1 MNRQLVAAGV
11 TAALAVPVLA
21 YVARACSLCGGAMNR
36 QTWRQEA
43 AQAKLILY
51 GTLANPR
58 LADANGGVPG
68 TDLQIEQVVKPHPFL
83 AGRKTITLPRWLPV
97 DPKSPPKFLVFCDVF
112 NDRLDPYLGT
122 PVKSP
127 AAIEYVKGAMA
138 LEPGDRQKQLVYFAR
153 YLDHADADVATDAFL
168 EFAKSNDADV
178 ARVAKSMDPAKLR
191 KLLSDPQTPPER
203 LSLLAYLLGAC
214 GGPADADFFARRL
227 KQPDDRV
234 QAAYG
239 GVLAGYI
246 ILRPDDGWRLAYS
259 ILGDTAR
266 KYPERAV
273 VVSTL
278 RFFHS
283 TRPESRREV
292 LNGMSLVL
300 PQGDMA
306 DMAIEDLRQWQWWDL
321 TAEVLGQYGK
331 KSHASPLVR
340 RSIVR
345 YALVCPQ
352 QPAKQFVARLRQ
364 TEAALVKDVEESL
377 QFEAPVAPMK

>member
-1 MNRQLVAAGV
+1 MSRRFIAAGAI
-11 TAALAVPVLA
+11 AALAVPV
-21 YVARACSLCGGAMNR
+21 VAHACSLCGGAMNKL
-36 QTWRQEA
+36 TWRQGA

-58 LADANGGVPG
+58 LGDGNGGAAG
-68 TDLQIEQVVKPHPFL
+68 TDLQIEHVIKSHPIL
-83 AGRKTITLPRWLPV
+83 AGRKSITLPRWLPV

-127 AAIEYVKGAMA
+127 AVVGYLTGAMA
-138 LEPGDRQKQLVYFAR
+138 VETADRQGQLAYFTR
-153 YLDHADADVATDAFL
+153 YLDHADADVAGDAFL

-178 ARVAKSMDPAKLR
+178 ARAAKTLDPARLR
-191 KLLSDPQTPPER
+191 KLLSDPQTPAER
-203 LSLLAYLLGAC
+203 LSLFAYLLGAC
-214 GGPADADFFARRL
+214 GGPADADFFGRL
-227 KQPDDRV
+227 LQQPDERV
-234 QAAYG
+234 QSAYG
-239 GVLAGYI
+239 GILAGYVM
-246 ILRPDDGWRLAYS
+246 LRPQDGWKLAYS
-259 ILGDTAR
+259 ILGDTSR

-278 RFFHS
+278 RFFHG
-283 TRPESRREV
+283 TRPDSRREV

-321 TAEVLGQYGK
+321 TGEVLAQYGK

-345 YALVCPQ
+345 YALVCPK
-352 QPAKQFVARLRQ
+352 PEAKQFVAAVRR
-364 TEAALVKDVEESL
+364 ADPALVKDIEGSL
-377 QFEAPVAPMK
+377 QFEAPVAPGK

>member
-1 MNRQLVAAGV
+1 MYRHLIAAGV
-11 TAALAVPVLA
+11 IAALAAPLFSH
-21 YVARACSLCGGAMNR
+21 ACSLCNGAMNK

-43 AQAKLILY
+43 VQAKLIVY

-58 LADANGGVPG
+58 LGDADGGGAG
-68 TDLQIEQVVKPHPFL
+68 TDLQIEHVIKAHPFL
-83 AGRKTITLPRWLPV
+83 AGRRVITLPRWLPV

-112 NDRLDPYLGT
+112 NDRLDPYLGS

-127 AAIEYVKGAMA
+127 AAVEYLKAAMA
-138 LEPGDRQKQLVYFAR
+138 LETADRQKQLAFFAR
-153 YLDHADADVATDAFL
+153 YIDHADADVAADAFL

-178 ARVAKSMDPAKLR
+178 ARVAKTLDPARLR
-191 KLLSDPQTPPER
+191 RVLSDQQTPPER
-203 LSLLAYLLGAC
+203 LSLFAYLLGAC
-214 GGPADADFFARRL
+214 GGPADADFFAKLLR
-227 KQPDDRV
+227 QPDERI
-234 QAAYG
+234 QAAFG

-246 ILRPDDGWRLAYS
+246 MLRPDDGWKLAYS

-266 KYPERAV
+266 KYQERAV

-283 TRPESRREV
+283 TRPDSRREV

-306 DMAIEDLRQWQWWDL
+306 DMAIEDLRRWQWWDL
-321 TAEVLGQYGK
+321 TAEVLAQFSK

-352 QPAKQFVARLRQ
+352 QQAKQFVARLRQ
-364 TEAALVKDVEESL
+364 TDPAIVKDVEESL
-377 QFEAPVAPMK
+377 QFEAPVAPSK

>member
-1 MNRQLVAAGV
+1 MNRRLTAAGV
-11 TAALAVPVLA
+11 VAALAVPLVA
-21 YVARACSLCGGAMNR
+21 HVARACSLCGGALNK

-43 AQAKLILY
+43 AQAKLVLY

-58 LADANGGVPG
+58 LADARGGTAG
-68 TDLQIEQVVKPHPFL
+68 TDLQIESVIKSHPFL
-83 AGRKTITLPRWLPV
+83 GERKIVTLPRWLPV
-97 DPKSPPKFLVFCDVF
+97 EPKLPPKFLVFCDIF

-127 AAIEYVKGAMA
+127 AVVDYLKGAMA
-138 LEPGDRQKQLVYFAR
+138 LETADRQKQLAYFAR
-153 YLDHADADVATDAFL
+153 YLDHTDADVAADAYL

-178 ARVAKSMDPAKLR
+178 AQAAKTLDAARLR
-191 KLLSDPQTPPER
+191 KLMSDPLTPAER
-203 LSLLAYLLGAC
+203 LSLFAYLLGAC
-214 GGPADADFFARRL
+214 GGPADADFFARLL
-227 KQPDDRV
+227 KQPDERI
-234 QAAYG
+234 QSAYG
-239 GVLAGYI
+239 GVLAGYVM
-246 ILRPDDGWRLAYS
+246 LQPQDGWRLAYS

-283 TRPESRREV
+283 TRPDSRREV
-292 LNGMSLVL
+292 LNGLSLVL

-321 TAEVLGQYGK
+321 TAEVLAQYGK

-340 RSIVR
+340 RSILR

-352 QPAKQFVARLRQ
+352 SQAKQFVATLRQ
-364 TEAALVKDVEESL
+364 SDAALVKDVEESL

>member
-1 MNRQLVAAGV
+1 MHRRLVAAGV
-11 TAALAVPVLA
+11 VVALAVPFA
-21 YVARACSLCGGAMNR
+21 AHACSLCGGAMNR

-58 LADANGGVPG
+58 LADANGGTAG
-68 TDLQIEQVVKPHPFL
+68 TDLQIEQVIKSHPFL

-112 NDRLDPYLGT
+112 NDRLDPYLGS
-122 PVKSP
+122 PVKSL
-127 AAIEYVKGAMA
+127 AAVEYLKGAMS
-138 LEPGDRQKQLVYFAR
+138 LETADRQKQLAYFAR
-153 YLDHADADVATDAFL
+153 YLDHADADVAADAFL

-178 ARVAKSMDPAKLR
+178 ARVAKSLDAVRLR
-191 KLLSDPQTPPER
+191 KLLADPQTPAER
-203 LSLLAYLLGAC
+203 LSLFAYLLGAC
-214 GGPADADFFARRL
+214 GGPADAEFFARLLR
-227 KQPDDRV
+227 QPDERV
-234 QAAYG
+234 QSAYG

-246 ILRPDDGWRLAYS
+246 MLRPEDGWKLAYS

-283 TRPESRREV
+283 TRPDSRREV

-321 TAEVLGQYGK
+321 TAEVLAQYGK

-352 QPAKQFVARLRQ
+352 TQAKQFVAKLGQ
-364 TEAALVKDVEESL
+364 TDAALVKDVQDSL
-377 QFEAPVAPMK
+377 QFEAPVAPGK